1 MDGWENNYKMK
12 RLFEF
17 REEYK
22 IGELNEADV
31 KTNPLEQFQQW
42 LQEAIESGVPEPNAM
57 TIATCAVNRR
67 PSARVVLLKE
77 INKNGFV
84 FFTNYLSRKGRELL
98 ENPFAALVFDWHS
111 IERQV
116 RVEGRVEKLSTHD
129 SDVYFNERPREA
141 QIGAWASPQS
151 KILKGREELDEIQA
165 SFEEKFNNQEIP
177 RPPYWGGFIVLPT
190 TIEFWQGR
198 PGRLHDRLVYRR
210 TGEGWTLQRLAP

>member
-1 MDGWENNYKMK
+1 MK
-12 RLFEF
+12 KLFEF

-22 IGELNEADV
+22 KGELNESDV
-31 KTNPLEQFQQW
+31 KANPMEQFQQW
-42 LQEAIESGVPEPNAM
+42 LQVAIESDVSEPNAM
-57 TIATCAVNRR
+57 TLATCTVSGK

-98 ENPFAALVFDWHS
+98 ENPFASLVFDWHV

-116 RVEGRVEKLSTHD
+116 RVEGRVEKLSGED
-129 SDVYFNERPREA
+129 SDAYFHERPRQA
-141 QIGAWASPQS
+141 QIGAWTSPQS
-151 KILKGREELDEIQA
+151 KILKNRDEIEALQA

-177 RPPYWGGFIVLPT
+177 RPDHWGGFIVLPT

-198 PGRLHDRLVYRR
+198 PSRLHDRLVYHK
-210 TGEGWTLQRLAP
+210 TEEGWTLHRLAP

>member
-1 MDGWENNYKMK
+1 MK
-12 RLFEF
+12 KLFDF

-22 IGELNEADV
+22 TGELNESGMKA
-31 KTNPLEQFQQW
+31 NPIEQFQLW
-42 LQEAIESGVPEPNAM
+42 LQAAIDSKIPEPNAM
-57 TIATCAVNRR
+57 TIATCTANGK

-116 RVEGRVEKLSTHD
+116 RVEGRVERLPVHD
-129 SDVYFNERPREA
+129 SDTYFNERPREA
-141 QIGAWASPQS
+141 QIGAWSSQQS
-151 KILKGREELDEIQA
+151 KILNNREELEQRQV
-165 SFEEKFNNQEIP
+165 SFEEKFNNRKIF
-177 RPPYWGGFIVLPT
+177 RPSNWGGFILLPA

-198 PGRLHDRLVYRR
+198 PGRLHDRLVYLR
-210 TGEGWTLQRLAP
+210 TEEGWTLHRLAP

>member
-1 MDGWENNYKMK
+1 MK

-42 LQEAIESGVPEPNAM
+42 LQEAIESEIPEPNAM
-57 TIATCAVNRR
+57 TIATCTVNGR

-77 INKNGFV
+77 VNKSGFV

-116 RVEGRVEKLSTHD
+116 RVEGRVEK
-129 SDVYFNERPREA
+129 
-141 QIGAWASPQS
+141 QIGAWTSPQS
-151 KILKGREELDEIQA
+151 KILKSREELDEIQA
-165 SFEEKFNNQEIP
+165 SFEEKFNNQEIL
-177 RPPYWGGFIVLPT
+177 RPSHWGGFIVLPT

>member
-1 MDGWENNYKMK
+1 MK
-12 RLFEF
+12 KLFDF

-22 IGELNEADV
+22 TGELNESGMKA
-31 KTNPLEQFQQW
+31 NPIEQFQLW
-42 LQEAIESGVPEPNAM
+42 LQAAIDSKIPEPNAM
-57 TIATCAVNRR
+57 TIATCTANGK

-116 RVEGRVEKLSTHD
+116 RVEGRVEKLSTLD

-141 QIGAWASPQS
+141 QIGAWSSPQS
-151 KILKGREELDEIQA
+151 KILNNREELEQRQV
-165 SFEEKFNNQEIP
+165 SFEEKFNNRKIF
-177 RPPYWGGFIVLPT
+177 RPSNWGGFILLPA

-198 PGRLHDRLVYRR
+198 PGRLHDRLVYLR
-210 TGEGWTLQRLAP
+210 TEEGWTLHRLAP

>member
-1 MDGWENNYKMK
+1 MK
-12 RLFEF
+12 KLFDF

-22 IGELNEADV
+22 TGELNESGMKA
-31 KTNPLEQFQQW
+31 NPIEQFQLW
-42 LQEAIESGVPEPNAM
+42 LQAAIDSKIPEPNAM
-57 TIATCAVNRR
+57 TIATCTANGK

-116 RVEGRVEKLSTHD
+116 RVEGRVERLPVHD
-129 SDVYFNERPREA
+129 SDTYFNERPREA
-141 QIGAWASPQS
+141 QIGAWSSPQS
-151 KILKGREELDEIQA
+151 KILNNREELEQRQV
-165 SFEEKFNNQEIP
+165 SFEEKFNNRKIF
-177 RPPYWGGFIVLPT
+177 RPSNWGGFILLPA

-198 PGRLHDRLVYRR
+198 PGRLHDRLVYLR
-210 TGEGWTLQRLAP
+210 TEEGWTLHRLAP

>member
-1 MDGWENNYKMK
+1 MK
-12 RLFEF
+12 KLFDF

-22 IGELNEADV
+22 TGELNESGMKA
-31 KTNPLEQFQQW
+31 NPIEQFQLW
-42 LQEAIESGVPEPNAM
+42 LQAAIDSKIPEPNAM
-57 TIATCAVNRR
+57 TIATCTANGK

-77 INKNGFV
+77 INKSGFV

-116 RVEGRVEKLSTHD
+116 RVEGRVEKLSTLD

-141 QIGAWASPQS
+141 QIGAWSSPQS
-151 KILKGREELDEIQA
+151 KILNNREELEQRQV
-165 SFEEKFNNQEIP
+165 SFEEKFNNRKIF
-177 RPPYWGGFIVLPT
+177 RPSNWGGFILLPA

-198 PGRLHDRLVYRR
+198 PGRLHDRLVYLR
-210 TGEGWTLQRLAP
+210 TEEGWTLHRLAP

>member
-1 MDGWENNYKMK
+1 MK
-12 RLFEF
+12 KLFDF

-22 IGELNEADV
+22 TGELNESGMKA
-31 KTNPLEQFQQW
+31 NPIEQFQLW
-42 LQEAIESGVPEPNAM
+42 LQAAIDSKIPEPNAM
-57 TIATCAVNRR
+57 TIATCTANGK

-98 ENPFAALVFDWHS
+98 ENPFATLVFDWHS

-116 RVEGRVEKLSTHD
+116 RVEGRVEKLSTLD

-141 QIGAWASPQS
+141 QIGAWSSPQS
-151 KILKGREELDEIQA
+151 KILNNREELEQRQV
-165 SFEEKFNNQEIP
+165 SFEEKFNNRKIF
-177 RPPYWGGFIVLPT
+177 RPSNWGGFILLPA

-198 PGRLHDRLVYRR
+198 PGRLHDRLVYLR
-210 TGEGWTLQRLAP
+210 TEEGWTLHRLAP

>member
-1 MDGWENNYKMK
+1 MK
-12 RLFEF
+12 KLFEF

-22 IGELNEADV
+22 KGELNESDA
-31 KTNPLEQFQQW
+31 KANPIEQFQQW
-42 LQEAIESGVPEPNAM
+42 LQVAIESNISEPNAM
-57 TIATCAVNRR
+57 TLATCTASGK

-98 ENPFAALVFDWHS
+98 ENPFASLVFDWHV

-116 RVEGRVEKLSTHD
+116 RVEGRVEKLSDDD
-129 SDVYFNERPREA
+129 SDAYFHERPRQA
-141 QIGAWASPQS
+141 QIGAWTSPQS
-151 KILKGREELDEIQA
+151 KILKNRDELDTLQA

-177 RPPYWGGFIVLPT
+177 RPDHWGGFIILPT

-198 PGRLHDRLVYRR
+198 PSRLHDRLVYHN
-210 TGEGWTLQRLAP
+210 TEEGWTLHRLAP